1 LIDLIPI
8 TDFFSNILMVIL
20 LSDETPYQQLGFTH
34 RRLKKSSLSFKIP
47 SPYHQGSAH

>member
-8 TDFFSNILMVIL
+8 TDWFSDILMVIL
-20 LSDETPYQQLGFTH
+20 ISDETPYQGIGFTH
-34 RRLKKSSLSFKIP
+34 RRLEKSSLSFKIP